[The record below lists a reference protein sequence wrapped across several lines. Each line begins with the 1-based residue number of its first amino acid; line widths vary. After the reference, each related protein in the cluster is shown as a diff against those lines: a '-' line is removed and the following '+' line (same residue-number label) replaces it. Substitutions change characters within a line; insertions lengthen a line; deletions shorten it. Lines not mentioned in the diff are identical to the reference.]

1 MIGDQKVLKSK
12 LVEIVTNKLRAEGKI

>member
-12 LVEIVTNKLRAEGKI
+12 LVEIVTNKLKEEGKI